1 MDKPLNNRSIGK
13 FLLLVFFLTSP
24 FYYLIAQKGVTVA
37 WMLAL
42 VPLPAAL
49 IFAFREEKGGIGK
62 LLKRYSIKIPKMI
75 WYIPTILLM
84 PVIFLLTDRVLSLFK
99 DIPAP
104 VLLVEQLPFLFI
116 LFLVTGSTEEIAW
129 MGYLFDPLEE
139 RWKTFNATLI
149 LGIIWAIWHVPAFY
163 ILGQSITQ
171 IVVFS
176 IFMMGWRFL
185 IVWIYKNTG
194 KSLFTPALFHA
205 MGNLTMSG
213 VQLNLFNV
221 ETVGFLSLIILG
233 VITIITAFVVI
244 LLWSSELDKYGYS
257 RSSK

>member
-1 MDKPLNNRSIGK
+1 MDKPSNNRSIGL
-13 FLLLVFFLTSP
+13 FYLLVLFLTLP

-49 IFAFREEKGGIGK
+49 IFVFREEKGGVGK
-62 LLKRYSIKIPKMI
+62 LLKRYSIKIPKVI

-84 PVIFLLTDRVLSLFK
+84 PVIWFLADRVLSLFT
-99 DIPAP
+99 DIPTP
-104 VLLVEQLPFLFI
+104 VLLVEQWPFLFI
-116 LFLVTGSTEEIAW
+116 LLLVAGSTEEIAW
-129 MGYLFDPLEE
+129 MGYVFDPLEE

-149 LGIIWAIWHVPAFY
+149 LGIIWVIWHVPAYY

-176 IFMMGWRFL
+176 IFMIGWRFL

-194 KSLFTPALFHA
+194 KSLFTPSLFHA
-205 MGNLTMSG
+205 MGNLTMAG
-213 VQLNLFNV
+213 VQLSIFNV
-221 ETVGFLSLIILG
+221 EVVGFLGLVILG

-244 LLWSSELDKYGYS
+244 LLWGSELDKYGYS
-257 RSSK
+257 RTSK